1 MKAGMVMCALLV
13 AAPVAAQDLASRIA
27 ASRTER
33 VTFTYEGREGVCGT
47 GDNINFGNVRRNWN
61 GDQNCIEG
69 PIRVTLTMA
78 DRRVTRL
85 RTTVGTSAP
94 AGAADLGQVS
104 PAEASDWLLDLAGRG
119 VGEPSEQAIFPAVM
133 AEGVVTWPRLVEL
146 AKRQGLREGTRRQ
159 AIFWLG
165 QEAADQ
171 AVGPLTDVVEDDPDR
186 EVRKA
191 ALFALS
197 QQRTDRSIEVL
208 IRTARTHRDPETRRH
223 AFFWLGQSEDPRGI
237 ALFEE
242 VLAGR

>member
-1 MKAGMVMCALLV
+1 MKAGMVMCALLM
-13 AAPVAAQDLASRIA
+13 AAPLGAQDLASRIA
-27 ASRTER
+27 ASRSER
-33 VTFTYEGREGVCGT
+33 VTFTYEGREGVCGS

-61 GDQNCIEG
+61 GDQSCVEG

-94 AGAADLGQVS
+94 SGAADLGQVT
-104 PAEASDWLLDLAGRG
+104 PAEASDWLLDLAERG

-146 AKRQGLREGTRRQ
+146 AKRQTLREGTRRQ

-165 QEAADQ
+165 QEAAEQ
-171 AVGPLTDVVEDDPDR
+171 AIGPLTDVVEDDPDR

-208 IRTARTHRDPETRRH
+208 IRTARTHRDPETRRN